1 MDIDRAMML
10 EARPESVLR
19 LAASLG
25 VTVPEIRDARQRV
38 YLTALLCAQ
47 EIDRRRREDR
57 DHERLRHRSE

>member
-1 MDIDRAMML
+1 MNIDLAVIL

-25 VTVPEIRDARQRV
+25 VAVPEIRDTRQRM
-38 YLTALLCAQ
+38 YMTALLCAQ

-57 DHERLRHRSE
+57 KGKR

>member
-1 MDIDRAMML
+1 MDIDLAMML

-19 LAASLG
+19 LATALG
-25 VTVPEIRDARQRV
+25 VAVPEIRDTCQRV

-57 DHERLRHRSE
+57 DHEMG

>member
-1 MDIDRAMML
+1 MDIDLAMML

-19 LAASLG
+19 LAAALG
-25 VTVPEIRDARQRV
+25 VAVPEIRDTRQRM

-57 DHERLRHRSE
+57 EHERKR